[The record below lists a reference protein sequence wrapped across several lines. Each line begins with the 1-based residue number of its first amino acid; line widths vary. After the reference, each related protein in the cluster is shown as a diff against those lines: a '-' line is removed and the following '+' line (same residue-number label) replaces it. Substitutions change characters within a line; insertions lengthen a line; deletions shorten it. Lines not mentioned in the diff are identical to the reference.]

1 MAAIVVNAFGLPASS
16 AIYRDLLLDLKLNY
30 TKNTQLSKKR
40 EIKDLQRSDD
50 IGAIKNSMFNLFTT
64 MPGQKIL
71 NPIFGL
77 NLVQYLFVPISVTQA
92 RLIGEAIFNGIKKFE
107 PRVTMRNINV
117 ETDYDNNQYN
127 IYMIIDVPT
136 LNIQGLGLKGT
147 LSESGYYF
155 D

>member
-1 MAAIVVNAFGLPASS
+1 MAAIVVNAFSLPVSGS
-16 AIYRDLLLDLKLNY
+16 IYRDLLLDLKVNY
-30 TKNTQLSKKR
+30 TQNKQLEKKR
-40 EIKDLQRSDD
+40 EIKDLQRSED
-50 IGAIKNSMFNLFTT
+50 IGAVKNSLFNLFTT

-77 NLVQYLFVPISVTQA
+77 NLTQYLFVPISVTQA
-92 RLIGEAIFNGIKKFE
+92 RIIGEAIYTGIRKFE
-107 PRVTMRNINV
+107 PRVLIRNINV

-127 IYMIIDVPT
+127 IFMIIDVPT
-136 LNIQGLGLKGT
+136 LNIQGLGLKGV